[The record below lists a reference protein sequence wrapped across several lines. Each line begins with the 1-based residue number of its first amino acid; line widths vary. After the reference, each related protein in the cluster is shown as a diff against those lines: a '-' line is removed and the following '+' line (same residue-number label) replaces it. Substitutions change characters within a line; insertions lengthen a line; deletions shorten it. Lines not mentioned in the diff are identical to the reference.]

1 MDNER
6 KELEDQIWF
15 TRVSRIKAE
24 NRLIEKEHFA
34 QFINIYY
41 SLFAI
46 ICSILSYHYNDTK
59 MGLFT
64 IIITISL
71 MISILYLNG
80 QKYLEQARD
89 YRTNYTQLHALEM
102 KTKDPAE
109 NIMKIREEYCK
120 LLNSSSNHIDYDF
133 LKAISNA
140 SADYK
145 EKKDWKDKKKLYY
158 WNCLWRGSVKFLVF
172 IFPVFLLW
180 ACEVWA

>member
-1 MDNER
+1 MDEER
-6 KELEDQIWF
+6 QKLEDQIWF
-15 TRVSRIKAE
+15 TRISRTKAE

-41 SLFAI
+41 SLVAI

-71 MISILYLNG
+71 MVSILYLNG

-89 YRTNYTQLHALEM
+89 YRTNYTQLQMLEM
-102 KTKDPAE
+102 RIKDSSSSLVE
-109 NIMKIREEYCK
+109 IREEYCK
-120 LLNSSSNHIDYDF
+120 LLNSSSNHIENDF
-133 LKAISNA
+133 FKAISN
-140 SADYK
+140 SSSEHQK
-145 EKKDWKDKKKLYY
+145 KKDWDHKKKFYY
-158 WNCLWRGSVKFLVF
+158 WGCTWRFAVKIIVLM
-172 IFPVFLLW
+172 IPLFLLW

>member
-1 MDNER
+1 MDEER
-6 KELEDQIWF
+6 QELSDQIWF
-15 TRVSRIKAE
+15 TRISRIKAE
-24 NRLIEKEHFA
+24 SRLVEKEHFA

-46 ICSILSYHYNDTK
+46 VCSILSYHYNDTK

-89 YRTNYTQLHALEM
+89 YRTNYTQLQILEM
-102 KTKDPAE
+102 KVKDTDCDIKE
-109 NIMKIREEYCK
+109 IREDYCK
-120 LLNSSSNHIDYDF
+120 LLNSSSNHIEYDF
-133 LKAISNA
+133 FKAISNA

-145 EKKDWKDKKKLYY
+145 EKKEWEHKKKKYY
-158 WNCLWRGSVKFLVF
+158 WGCFWRGAVKVF
-172 IFPVFLLW
+172 VLMIPMILLW